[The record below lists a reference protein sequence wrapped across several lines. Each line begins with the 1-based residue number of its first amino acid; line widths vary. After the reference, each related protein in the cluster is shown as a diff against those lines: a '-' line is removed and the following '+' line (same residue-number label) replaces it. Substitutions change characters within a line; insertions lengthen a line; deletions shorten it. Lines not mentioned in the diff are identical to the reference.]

1 MDDQTLR
8 TRLIRL
14 AYERPMTRTALLS
27 VLAKEF
33 PTNEALKTYLDLHPK
48 ADRSN
53 HSVAKPGGGAKE
65 EEAPTNKEKGDKKK
79 TPAGKGDSKVKN
91 TVSEEDIAK
100 RKPKIDSE
108 DLSKYPADMGA
119 DDLDP
124 EHREEIKEYKLTV
137 VGDDARQAVE
147 IARKVKKG
155 IEESADICKMNPPV
169 CEGNMGLTRDKMPQI
184 EGEKTVKQ
192 MLRTDEDHIKNDQH
206 KHPTE
211 VGEDGK
217 PKKVPFSKLPEK
229 EQGKLKSG
237 WDLERRKGKAMVQAG
252 ADPDSDKNVLQHMID
267 HLSKNGVKTS
277 ETTVSV
283 GSLKATQAE
292 IKADKTFGM
301 ADAHLKG
308 NFDKIDD
315 SVIVSRD
322 GHILDGHHRWAA
334 LLTIDPAREMKVK
347 VINMDMKDLLQ
358 EAQSVPGVYQADFKG
373 DPLEED
379 KQKDYKTKSKST
391 FKGEKAKPKSKEKP
405 KSKKATSVRA
415 MTIRL
420 AHSNPTLRPYL
431 LPLIRTRTAGKVSVK
446 TNHGGLPGVSIED
459 IDGKTP

>member
-1 MDDQTLR
+1 MDDLTLR

-14 AYERPMTRTALLS
+14 AYARPSSRVALLS
-27 VLAKEF
+27 VVADVF
-33 PTNEALKTYLDLHPK
+33 PTNEALKTYLDEHPK

-53 HSVAKPGGGAKE
+53 HSVAKPGGGAKKK
-65 EEAPTNKEKGDKKK
+65 EEAPASKDKGDKKEK
-79 TPAGKGDSKVKN
+79 APAGKGKVKN
-91 TVSEEDIAK
+91 TVSDEDIAK

-108 DLSKYPADMGA
+108 DLSKYHADAGA

-124 EHREEIKEYKLTV
+124 EHREEIKEYKLTI

-147 IARKVKKG
+147 IARKIKKG
-155 IEESADICKMNPPV
+155 IEKSADICKMNPPV

-277 ETTVSV
+277 ETTVPV

-308 NFDKIDD
+308 KFDKIDD

-334 LLTIDPAREMKVK
+334 LLTIDPAKQMKVK
-347 VINMDMKDLLQ
+347 VIDMDMKDLLQ
-358 EAQSVPGVYQADFKG
+358 EAQSVPGVYKADFKG
-373 DPLEED
+373 DPLEESE
-379 KQKDYKTKSKST
+379 QKDYKTKSKST
-391 FKGEKAKPKSKEKP
+391 FKGNKGDKAKPKKEEKP
-405 KSKKATSVRA
+405 KSKKGGEAASVRA

-431 LPLIRTRTAGKVSVK
+431 LPLIQ
-446 TNHGGLPGVSIED
+446 
-459 IDGKTP
+459 